1 MAGMIVRHSKR
12 QAAEVRS
19 GSFATGPGKA
29 AGPATS
35 AMPRKQPTTV
45 SGPHVAMGQEE
56 TLVPQQTPL
65 LFDHLVGA
73 AEQEGWHGE
82 TERLRSLE
90 VDDQL
95 RTSWTA
101 VPAGRRLFALEDAAR
116 VDASKTERV
125 RITASVAH
133 QAASRGELAQMGN
146 RGHGVADGQRG
157 ELLAPGNEDR
167 IKLNEFV
174 VWIAP

>member
-1 MAGMIVRHSKR
+1 MRGSIKAELCHPRRKGPLCLDNRKFAAAGM
-12 QAAEVRS
+12 AES
-19 GSFATGPGKA
+19 
-29 AGPATS
+29 
-35 AMPRKQPTTV
+35 
-45 SGPHVAMGQEE
+45 GQEE

-95 RTSWTA
+95 ELRGLLYRQVGW
-101 VPAGRRLFALEDAAR
+101 LFALEDAAG

-133 QAASRGELAQMGN
+133 QAASRRELAQMGN